1 MRDHI
6 ARLERR
12 AFLRYALGVGIGL
25 GVTLLL
31 FLLMVKLIESDRS
44 PYSEP
49 PQGDLL
55 SFVRLLEEPPPAV
68 RIPPPPP
75 PDPTPPPPADPPAL
89 PPLGSCKGSECGVP
103 IGAPPAEPPVVEG
116 NRVPSEGEYLPIVK
130 VAPVYPRRAVAGGI
144 EGHVLLEFT
153 VTAIGSVRDPVVIEA
168 DPPGVFDRAA
178 TEAALKFKYKPKVL
192 NGQPMDVRGVRN
204 LIRFELENG

>member
-1 MRDHI
+1 MRDQI
-6 ARLERR
+6 ARLEQRT
-12 AFLRYALGVGIGL
+12 FLRYALGVSIGL

-68 RIPPPPP
+68 PIPPTPP

-89 PPLGSCKGSECGVP
+89 PPLGSCKGSECGVS

-116 NRVPSEGEYLPIVK
+116 DRVPSEGEYLPIIK

-144 EGHVLLEFT
+144 QGHVLLEFT
-153 VTAIGSVRDPVVIEA
+153 VTSIGSVRDPVVIEA